1 MAERAIRGANIT
13 LGKWSDD
20 DLLGTDEPTGLTTS

>member
-13 LGKWSDD
+13 QGRLSDD
-20 DLLGTDEPTGLTTS
+20 DLLGADEPTGLTTS